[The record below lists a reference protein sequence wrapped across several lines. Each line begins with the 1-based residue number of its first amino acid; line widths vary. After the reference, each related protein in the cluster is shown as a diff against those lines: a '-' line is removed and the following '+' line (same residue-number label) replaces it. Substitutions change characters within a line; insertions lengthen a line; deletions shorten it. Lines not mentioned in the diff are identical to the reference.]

1 MVIPVLLVILSYVSC
16 EKEAAIIDN
25 EQSLNLEQ
33 YSYTL
38 VGGDFEMSPENKII
52 HQKHEAFLMDNPDF
66 VSWAKIDRETSSIS
80 YSVHHKDEQP
90 DFKYVELDA
99 NLPNDKSYKIYLN
112 LESKSESLVVTE
124 KEEID
129 PRDYDGEPEVP
140 YSVIDQAPTFE
151 VCANEVDEKSRKEC
165 TSREVA
171 KFVNKNFN
179 VNLASSLGLVGRQR
193 ISVFFKIDK
202 DGSVTD
208 IKARAPHPGLE
219 EEAKRVV
226 SLLPKMNPGIHAEK
240 TVVVPYSLPIVF
252 QIAE

>member
-1 MVIPVLLVILSYVSC
+1 
-16 EKEAAIIDN
+16 
-25 EQSLNLEQ
+25 
-33 YSYTL
+33 
-38 VGGDFEMSPENKII
+38 
-52 HQKHEAFLMDNPDF
+52 
-66 VSWAKIDRETSSIS
+66 
-80 YSVHHKDEQP
+80 
-90 DFKYVELDA
+90 
-99 NLPNDKSYKIYLN
+99 
-112 LESKSESLVVTE
+112 
-124 KEEID
+124 
-129 PRDYDGEPEVP
+129 VP